1 MCGQQR
7 EDKINNN
14 LQVNSKCSP
23 YISESGRFSITSDLT
38 DDDLSKSDSLD
49 SDPAGDELECCMH
62 PFANKQNNLACE
74 ISGHERCKN
83 QKQRDQNRY
92 REEMKLSS
100 ELNLVDIALQSR
112 AKIIEKK
119 RKILKKYQRKR

>member
-1 MCGQQR
+1 MCGKQR

-14 LQVNSKCSP
+14 IQVTSKCSP

-74 ISGHERCKN
+74 ISTQQRDVKCTN
-83 QKQRDQNRY
+83 QKPKNKKWYQ
-92 REEMKLSS
+92 EKMKFSNSLLTNVSW
-100 ELNLVDIALQSR
+100 EAQI
-112 AKIIEKK
+112 K
-119 RKILKKYQRKR
+119 RLTV